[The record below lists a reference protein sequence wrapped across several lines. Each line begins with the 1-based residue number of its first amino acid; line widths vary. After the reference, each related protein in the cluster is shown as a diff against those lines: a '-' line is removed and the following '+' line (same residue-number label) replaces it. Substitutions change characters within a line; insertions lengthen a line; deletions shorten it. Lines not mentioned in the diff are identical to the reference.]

1 MASEARR
8 HPPASAAPI
17 RDYVVPL
24 AAMPADSPNA
34 MEHGGNE
41 SDEMLNEKFD
51 LAAFLRNAAAS
62 MASSTPPPTAP
73 TTTNATPNAQSVAAA
88 IAASGL
94 SAADT
99 AAANAL
105 AGLAAPQPQSS
116 QFPPFQPMRP
126 IYAPSG
132 YGRQILI
139 YDSRSHPGHRRE
151 FAYKTRFT
159 NQAGLTTVYYRCMAC
174 RALRHRL
181 QRCLPK
187 ENLPAVPCIAV
198 KNELLINDPDFPEAS
213 DHFCTPLSIEESNH
227 RLKVTF
233 ERGFKRA
240 RMKLAAEESLRKPDG
255 SPDSNEAANSTV
267 GTPLDMEHWAQLA
280 RNFNSVIKE
289 DPIILDET
297 FHSTTSSNEKDAASD
312 ASSSH
317 VVQGGSS
324 TSAHS
329 ATPTTSP
336 NRVLDDSDLMDVDG
350 PRGRLD
356 ALLRLE
362 EQRSLQAD
370 RDKSHS
376 PDENLNI
383 SNFAQKL
390 FEPSTANDLA
400 ALLGLSSSLFN
411 GSTGASTPTATA
423 TATITT
429 GSELAKAL
437 TKCNGKPV
445 ASTQQAA
452 FPSFDG
458 LQMNEMMES
467 YVKNNWQLPEDA
479 TSARSCAELTCSLI
493 LALARNIPQASAVM
507 KQPKMQK
514 RDFVGDDLFGK
525 TLAIIGIGRVGVE
538 IATRMQAFGMKTIGF
553 DPILTQAEAEKH
565 KIKWCNLEEIWP
577 QADYITLHVP
587 LLPQTTGFINR
598 FTLSKCK
605 AGVRLVNTARG
616 GLINEAELLDALNN
630 GRCAGAA
637 LDALNEDQRASN
649 KALLQHARVI
659 CTPQLNVATME
670 SQQRAALETAESL
683 ANGGSS
689 SGGLFGALNA
699 SALAIVLD
707 ETKVQ
712 YVKAATNLG
721 QILASISAHP
731 KAIQL
736 KHPAGANGLQK
747 ALVAGTIVGV
757 MSARGKGYTD
767 VSLMNAEARAKQ
779 EGMTIDVSLNKT
791 NELTLSAGSS
801 VVTGIA
807 SAAGTLLTSI
817 NGQKVPLPVL
827 ATGTIGLSLTSN
839 GKSFI
844 PSDKIRTKPFAEY
857 DLEGGSGRL
866 AQFNDLSD
874 REMAELSKTCTV
886 VKFA

>member
-1 MASEARR
+1 
-8 HPPASAAPI
+8 
-17 RDYVVPL
+17 
-24 AAMPADSPNA
+24 
-34 MEHGGNE
+34 
-41 SDEMLNEKFD
+41 MLNEKFD

-73 TTTNATPNAQSVAAA
+73 ATTNATPNAQSVAAA

-280 RNFNSVIKE
+280 RNFNS
-289 DPIILDET
+289 T

-467 YVKNNWQLPEDA
+467 Y
-479 TSARSCAELTCSLI
+479 
-493 LALARNIPQASAVM
+493 
-507 KQPKMQK
+507 
-514 RDFVGDDLFGK
+514 
-525 TLAIIGIGRVGVE
+525 
-538 IATRMQAFGMKTIGF
+538 
-553 DPILTQAEAEKH
+553 KH

-598 FTLSKCK
+598 FTLGKCK

-616 GLINEAELLDALNN
+616 GFINEADLLDALNS

-649 KALLQHARVI
+649 KALLQHAR
-659 CTPQLNVATME
+659 
-670 SQQRAALETAESL
+670 QRAALETAESL

-707 ETKVQ
+707 ETEG
-712 YVKAATNLG
+712 A
-721 QILASISAHP
+721 ILASISANP

-779 EGMTIDVSLNKT
+779 EGMTIDVSLSKT

-807 SAAGTLLTSI
+807 SAAGTLITSI
-817 NGQKVPLPVL
+817 NGQKVPSPVV
-827 ATGTIGLSLTSN
+827 ATGTIGLSLTGN
-839 GKSFI
+839 GKIVHCERQDSNQAGS
-844 PSDKIRTKPFAEY
+844 PSTTSWEEAGDWP
-857 DLEGGSGRL
+857 L
-866 AQFNDLSD
+866 FNDLTD